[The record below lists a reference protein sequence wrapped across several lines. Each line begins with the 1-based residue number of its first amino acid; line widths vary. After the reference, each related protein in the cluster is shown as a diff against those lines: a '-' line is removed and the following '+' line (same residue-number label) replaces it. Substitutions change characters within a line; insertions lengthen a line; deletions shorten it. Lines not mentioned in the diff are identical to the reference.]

1 MASNMKAP
9 NDYKAVPVGTENFK
23 ELRAQNGYY
32 VDKTSFIKT
41 VFTDLSP
48 VLLFT
53 RPRRFGKTL
62 LISTF
67 ATFLNINKD
76 DPQDTEETRRLFE
89 GTEIIKDEVFCEQFL
104 GRFPV
109 IALSLKSIDGSSFDT
124 AYRAFADLL
133 VATAN
138 KYTYL
143 LRSTALSS
151 FDKRDFEHYLDKE
164 YLYDHKND
172 VVSFLDTLI
181 RLLNQHFKRQTV
193 ILIDEYDVPLAKA
206 SGNGYHAKMADL
218 ISGFFNILKN
228 PDAVDKPI
236 YKIVMTGCLKVAKNS
251 IFTGVNNLTVNTVL
265 DAVPKYTSVIGF
277 NKHEVR
283 QILDYYDLS
292 DYSKLVKDNYDG
304 YKFYK
309 DEIFC
314 PWDVMNFVAKNHQ
327 HVKDGTAEYI
337 RAENF
342 WINSSKP
349 SAIKS
354 YVGYLSENVNSQL
367 QDLVDGKN
375 VEVPINDT
383 MNYDDLKMHRPED
396 FYSLLLHTG
405 YLTSVANTHDN
416 FYEVRIP
423 NREILDCFRRN
434 IKEYFDESLTSG
446 KENNALKIAQSLS
459 DGDAVTAQKLLS
471 KYLKSFVSLRD
482 FATKSKP
489 ENFYHVFLGGILSCS
504 GSSISGYSSNAEAG
518 DGYADIIFSGNDGSS
533 GVIIEIKSG
542 PKEKSKALLQEAFN
556 QIEQKNYASF
566 FEDDAFIDEVYV
578 YAMIFSGKQ
587 CIVRCKKIK

>member
-1 MASNMKAP
+1 MKTVK
-9 NDYKAVPVGTENFK
+9 DYKKVPVGTENFK
-23 ELRAQNGYY
+23 ELRTQNGYY

-62 LISTF
+62 LISTL

-76 DPQDTEETRRLFE
+76 DPQDTEETRKLFE
-89 GTEIIKDEVFCEQFL
+89 GTEIIKDTAFCEHFL
-104 GRFPV
+104 GRYPV
-109 IALSLKSIDGSSFDT
+109 IALSLKSIDGNSFET
-124 AYRAFADLL
+124 AYKVLVDLL
-133 VATAN
+133 VATAD
-138 KYTYL
+138 KFTYL
-143 LRSTALSS
+143 LESPELSV
-151 FDKRDFEHYLDKE
+151 FDKRDFKHYLDKE
-164 YLYDHKND
+164 YLYAHKSD
-172 VVSFLDTLI
+172 VVGFLDTLS
-181 RLLNQHFKRQTV
+181 RLLNKHFRRQIV

-206 SGNGYHAKMADL
+206 SDNGYHTEMAQFV
-218 ISGFFNILKN
+218 SGFFNVLKN
-228 PDAVDKPI
+228 SDAIDKPI
-236 YKIVMTGCLKVAKNS
+236 CKIIMTGCLKIAKNS
-251 IFTGVNNLTVNTVL
+251 IFTGVNNLLVNTVL
-265 DAVPKYTSVIGF
+265 DTVPKYTSIIGF
-277 NKHEVR
+277 NKKEVHE
-283 QILDYYDLS
+283 ILNYYDLL

-304 YKFYK
+304 YRFYK

-314 PWDVMNFVAKNHQ
+314 PWDVMNFVKTNHQ
-327 HVKDGTAEYI
+327 HIKDGSVKDI

-342 WINSSKP
+342 WINSSQAT
-349 SAIKS
+349 AIKG

-405 YLTSVANTHDN
+405 YLTSVFNTHDN
-416 FYEVRIP
+416 FYAVRIP

-459 DGDAVTAQKLLS
+459 DGDAGTAQKLLS

-482 FATKSKP
+482 FATKAKP
-489 ENFYHVFLGGILSCS
+489 ENFYHGFLSGILSCS
-504 GSSISGYSSNAEAG
+504 GNIISEYRSNAEAG

-542 PKEKSKALLQEAFN
+542 PKEKSKALLEEAFN
-556 QIEQKNYASF
+556 QIVEKNYTVVF
-566 FEDDAFIDEVYV
+566 DDDAFIDNIYV
-578 YAMIFSGKQ
+578 YAMVFSGKQ